1 MLIKNLKNNRWIWL
15 GGNTLFL
22 TLYGYPW
29 YPGEEVSDECG
40 YSFLIFVGC
49 YSNLYT
55 SRC

>member
-29 YPGEEVSDECG
+29 YPGEEVSNECG